1 MTNYE
6 KLALRVLGQK
16 EMLYKLQSKLT
27 KRFMQL
33 SLPIKQN
40 ELHNFI
46 IELLQEIK
54 QLDNKFNVRLHLK
67 NKDLMEYNSFDYLF
81 EHYKINYK
89 QAHEIEQQSFDF
101 GELIEN
107 DRT

>member
-16 EMLYKLQSKLT
+16 EMLYKLQT
-27 KRFMQL
+27 KITNRFINL
-33 SLPIKQN
+33 SQPIKQN
-40 ELHNFI
+40 ELNNFM

-67 NKDLMEYNSFDYLF
+67 TNDLIEYDSFDYLF

>member
-16 EMLYKLQSKLT
+16 EMLYKLQT
-27 KRFMQL
+27 KITNRFINL
-33 SLPIKQN
+33 SQPIKQN
-40 ELHNFI
+40 ELHNFM

-67 NKDLMEYNSFDYLF
+67 TNDLIEYDSFDYLF